1 MTELAYQ
8 RLEAKAKNK
17 EDEQKI
23 KVKELDTI
31 TEAAD
36 EASILESGRTLFSGR
51 TLNEPDT
58 PQQIISALDKSPQI
72 MVLDQQ
78 TPRVETE
85 TSDLLGDSL
94 KYSEKGFLNDTKLL
108 DQ

>member
-1 MTELAYQ
+1 MFMTELAYQ

-58 PQQIISALDKSPQI
+58 PQ
-72 MVLDQQ
+72 
-78 TPRVETE
+78 
-85 TSDLLGDSL
+85 
-94 KYSEKGFLNDTKLL
+94 
-108 DQ
+108 